1 MPRKRKVMTKE
12 ELSQVE
18 ALSSVLSSEQI
29 ADYFGI
35 GRTTFYEI
43 MERQPDVSV
52 RYKRG
57 RAKAIGTVAKGLLQ
71 KAQNGDT
78 ASSIFYLKTQAGW
91 KEKDEDELN
100 KANETK
106 PLNINFNVSE
116 AVGKVK
122 VTNADT

>member
-43 MERQPDVSV
+43 MEGQPDVSV
-52 RYKRG
+52 RYKKG
-57 RAKAIGTVAKGLLQ
+57 RAKAIGAVAKGLLQ
-71 KAQNGDT
+71 KAQSGVT

-91 KEKDEDELN
+91 RETDADEVKDND
-100 KANETK
+100 K
-106 PLNINFNVSE
+106 PIGRVE
-116 AVGKVK
+116 IEVVGAQLK
-122 VTNADT
+122 D